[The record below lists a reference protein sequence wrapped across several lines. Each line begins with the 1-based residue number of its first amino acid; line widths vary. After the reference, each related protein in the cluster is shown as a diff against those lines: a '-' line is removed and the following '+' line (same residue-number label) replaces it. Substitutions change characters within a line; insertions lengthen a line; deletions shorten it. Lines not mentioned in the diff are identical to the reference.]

1 MSAPPRQSP
10 LPTGEEK
17 TRRVREMF
25 DTIAPR
31 YELVNGLMTMG
42 LDARWR
48 SRTVAALGLAPGGIV
63 LDVAAGTGDL
73 CEVARRQGHHPVALD
88 LSFGMLSATSTTAPA
103 VQCDA
108 SALPIA
114 SEAADG
120 VVCGFALRNFSDLG
134 GALAEMARVLR
145 PGGRVALLEVGA
157 PTGRLT
163 KAGFSLWF
171 NHVVP
176 AIGAAVSDR
185 AAYRYL
191 PASVAY
197 LPDPAALR
205 ELLREVGFSGIN
217 RRQLSGGLSQLYV
230 ATRAGRPT

>member
-1 MSAPPRQSP
+1 VRAATEHSA
-10 LPTGEEK
+10 LPTGAEK

-31 YELVNGLMTMG
+31 YELVNGLMTVG

-48 SRTVAALGLAPGGIV
+48 ARAVDALGLPPGSVV

-73 CEVARRQGHHPVALD
+73 CEVARRRGLRPVALD
-88 LSFGMLSATSTTAPA
+88 LSRGMLSATSTSAPG

-108 SALPIA
+108 SALPVA
-114 SEAADG
+114 SGVADG

-134 GALAEMARVLR
+134 AALAEMARALR

-157 PTGRLT
+157 PSGRLT
-163 KAGFSLWF
+163 RVGFGVWF

-185 AAYRYL
+185 DAYRYL

-197 LPDPAALR
+197 LPDPGSLR
-205 ELLREVGFSGIN
+205 ELLRSVGFSGVN
-217 RRQLSGGLSQLYV
+217 RRQLSGGLSQLYT
-230 ATRAGRPT
+230 ATRAGRPR

>member
-1 MSAPPRQSP
+1 
-10 LPTGEEK
+10 
-17 TRRVREMF
+17 MF

-31 YELVNGLMTMG
+31 YELVNGLMTVG

-48 SRTVAALGLAPGGIV
+48 ARTVEALGLPRGSVV

-73 CEVARRQGHHPVALD
+73 CEVARRRGLRPIALD
-88 LSFGMLSATSTTAPA
+88 LSYGMLSATSTAAPG

-108 SALPIA
+108 SALPA
-114 SEAADG
+114 ATGVADG
-120 VVCGFALRNFSDLG
+120 VVCGFALRNFADLR
-134 GALAEMARVLR
+134 GALAEMARALR
-145 PGGRVALLEVGA
+145 PGGRIALLEVGA

-163 KAGFSLWF
+163 KAGFGLWF

-197 LPDPAALR
+197 LPGPDAIRDVLR
-205 ELLREVGFSGIN
+205 SVGFSGVN
-217 RRQLSGGLSQLYV
+217 HRQLSGGLSQLYT
-230 ATRAGRPT
+230 ATREGRPV

>member
-1 MSAPPRQSP
+1 MRAPSNQGA
-10 LPTGEEK
+10 LPTGAEK
-17 TRRVREMF
+17 AKRVQEMF

-31 YELVNGLMTMG
+31 YELVNGLMTVG

-48 SRTVAALGLAPGGIV
+48 ARTVDALGLPAGSLV

-73 CEVARRQGHHPVALD
+73 CEVARRRGLRPVALD
-88 LSFGMLSATSTTAPA
+88 LSLGMLQASSTVAPA
-103 VQCDA
+103 AQCA
-108 SALPIA
+108 AEALPIA
-114 SEAADG
+114 SCVADG
-120 VVCGFALRNFSDLG
+120 AVCGFALRNFSDLR

-157 PTGRLT
+157 PSGRLT
-163 KAGFSLWF
+163 KAGFGVWF

-197 LPDPAALR
+197 LPDPETLR
-205 ELLREVGFSGIN
+205 ELLRAVGFSGVN
-217 RRQLSGGLSQLYV
+217 RRQLSGGLSQLYT
-230 ATRAGRPT
+230 ATRTGRST

>member
-1 MSAPPRQSP
+1 MSARTERRA
-10 LPTGEEK
+10 LPTGAEK

-31 YELVNGLMTMG
+31 YELVNGLMTVG

-48 SRTVAALGLAPGGIV
+48 ARTVDALGLPERSVV

-73 CEVARRQGHHPVALD
+73 CEVARRRGLRPVALD
-88 LSFGMLSATSTTAPA
+88 LSMGMLSATSSTAPA

-108 SALPIA
+108 GALPIA
-114 SEAADG
+114 AGVADG

-134 GALAEMARVLR
+134 TALSEMARVLR

-163 KAGFSLWF
+163 RAGFGVWF

-176 AIGAAVSDR
+176 AIGAAISD
-185 AAYRYL
+185 ADAYRYL

-197 LPDPAALR
+197 LPDPASLR
-205 ELLREVGFSGIN
+205 ALLRSVGFSGVN
-217 RRQLSGGLSQLYV
+217 RRQLSGGLSQLYT
-230 ATRAGRPT
+230 ATRAGQAR

>member
-1 MSAPPRQSP
+1 
-10 LPTGEEK
+10 
-17 TRRVREMF
+17 MF

-31 YELVNGLMTMG
+31 YELVNGLMTVG

-48 SRTVAALGLAPGGIV
+48 ARTLDALALPEGSVV

-73 CEVARRQGHHPVALD
+73 CEVARRRGLRPVALD
-88 LSFGMLSATSTTAPA
+88 LSLGMLSASTTPAPA

-114 SEAADG
+114 TEAADG

-134 GALAEMARVLR
+134 VALKEMARALR

-163 KAGFSLWF
+163 KAGFSVWF

-176 AIGAAVSDR
+176 AIGAALSDR
-185 AAYRYL
+185 DAYRYL
-191 PASVAY
+191 PESVAY
-197 LPDPAALR
+197 LPDPAVLR
-205 ELLREVGFSGIN
+205 ALLRSAGFSGVN
-217 RRQLSGGLSQLYV
+217 RRLLSGGLSQLYT
-230 ATRAGRPT
+230 ATRTGRPA

>member
-1 MSAPPRQSP
+1 VSARTERRA
-10 LPTGEEK
+10 LPTGAEK

-31 YELVNGLMTMG
+31 YELVNGLMTVG

-48 SRTVAALGLAPGGIV
+48 ARTVDALGLPERSVV

-73 CEVARRQGHHPVALD
+73 CEVARRRGLRPVALD
-88 LSFGMLSATSTTAPA
+88 LSMGMLSATSSTAPA

-108 SALPIA
+108 GALPIA
-114 SEAADG
+114 AGVADG

-134 GALAEMARVLR
+134 TALSEMARVLR

-163 KAGFSLWF
+163 RAGFGVWF

-176 AIGAAVSDR
+176 AIGAAISD
-185 AAYRYL
+185 ADAYRYL

-197 LPDPAALR
+197 LPDPASLR
-205 ELLREVGFSGIN
+205 ALLRSVGFSGVN
-217 RRQLSGGLSQLYV
+217 RRQLSGGLSQLYT
-230 ATRAGRPT
+230 ATRAGQAR

>member
-1 MSAPPRQSP
+1 
-10 LPTGEEK
+10 
-17 TRRVREMF
+17 MF

-31 YELVNGLMTMG
+31 YEFVNRLMTLG

-73 CEVARRQGHHPVALD
+73 CEVARRAGHRPVALD
-88 LSFGMLSATSTTAPA
+88 LSLGMLRATSTTAPG

-108 SALPIA
+108 GALPIA
-114 SEAADG
+114 SGVADA
-120 VVCGFALRNFSDLG
+120 VVCGFALRNFADLG
-134 GALAEMARVLR
+134 AAVAEMGRVLR
-145 PGGRVALLEVGA
+145 PGGRLALLEVGA

-163 KAGFSLWF
+163 KAGFGVWF

-176 AIGAAVSDR
+176 AIGAAVSDA

-197 LPDPAALR
+197 LPSPDELR
-205 ELLREVGFSGIN
+205 RLLGDAGFSGVN
-217 RRQLSGGLSQLYV
+217 RRQLSGGLSQLYL
-230 ATRAGRPT
+230 ATRVGPPR

>member
-1 MSAPPRQSP
+1 
-10 LPTGEEK
+10 
-17 TRRVREMF
+17 MF

-31 YELVNGLMTMG
+31 YELVNALMTMG
-42 LDARWR
+42 LDAKWR
-48 SRTVAALGLAPGGIV
+48 TQTVAALGLAPGGLV

-73 CEVARRQGHHPVALD
+73 CEVLRRQGHHPVALD
-88 LSFGMLSATSTTAPA
+88 LSFGMLQASSASAPA
-103 VQCDA
+103 TQCDA

-114 SEAADG
+114 SGVADG
-120 VVCGFALRNFSDLG
+120 VVCGFALRNFSDL
-134 GALAEMARVLR
+134 AATLAEMARVLR
-145 PGGRVALLEVGA
+145 PGGRLALLEVGA

-163 KAGFSLWF
+163 KAGFGLWF

-185 AAYRYL
+185 TAYRYL

-197 LPDPAALR
+197 LPAPDALR
-205 ELLREVGFSGIN
+205 DLLREVGFSGVN
-217 RRQLSGGLSQLYV
+217 HRQLSGGLSQLYV

>member
-1 MSAPPRQSP
+1 VSARTRESD
-10 LPTGEEK
+10 LPTGVEK

-31 YELVNGLMTMG
+31 YELVNGLMTVG

-48 SRTVAALGLAPGGIV
+48 ARTVDALGLPAGSVV

-73 CEVARRQGHHPVALD
+73 CEVARRRGHDPIALD
-88 LSFGMLSATSTTAPA
+88 LSLGMLAATSSTAPA
-103 VQCDA
+103 LQCDA
-108 SALPIA
+108 GALPIA
-114 SEAADG
+114 AGVADG
-120 VVCGFALRNFSDLG
+120 VVCGFALRNFADLE
-134 GALAEMARVLR
+134 GALTEMARVLR
-145 PGGRVALLEVGA
+145 PGGRLALLEVGA

-163 KAGFSLWF
+163 RAGFALWF

-176 AIGAAVSDR
+176 AIGAALSDR

-197 LPDPAALR
+197 LPDPDALR
-205 ELLREVGFSGIN
+205 ELIRSSGFSGVN
-217 RRQLSGGLSQLYV
+217 RRQLSGGLSQLYT
-230 ATRAGRPT
+230 ATRAGRPR